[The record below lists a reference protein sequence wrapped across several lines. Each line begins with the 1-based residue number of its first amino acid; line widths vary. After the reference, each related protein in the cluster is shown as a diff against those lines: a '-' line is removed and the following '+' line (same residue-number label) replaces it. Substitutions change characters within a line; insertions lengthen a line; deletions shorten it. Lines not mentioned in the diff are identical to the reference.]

1 MKENQEQTQKTM
13 QIIVVGCGRLGSA
26 LAYRLFRAG
35 HSVAVIDS
43 SPASFNNLPP
53 DFTGRLHEGDA
64 LSQDVLVRAGIE
76 NADALA
82 AVTSSDAIN
91 AVVARVA
98 REVFHVPNVVA
109 RNYDPRCRVLFEELE
124 LQVISSTS
132 WGAQRI
138 EEMLYDSG
146 VHTVFSAGNGEV
158 EVYEFVIPERWEGK
172 SLEELLPN
180 EECLP
185 ISITRAGRAML
196 PQPGLTI
203 KGGDIIHV
211 SATFNGSN
219 CLRQKLLE
227 GRE

>member
-1 MKENQEQTQKTM
+1 MKPELEKKQKRK
-13 QIIVVGCGRLGSA
+13 QFIVVGCGRLGSA

-43 SPASFNNLPP
+43 SPESFGNLPP
-53 DFTGRLHEGDA
+53 DFSGRLHEGDA
-64 LSQDVLVRAGIE
+64 LSQDVLIRAGIE
-76 NADALA
+76 TADALA

-98 REVFHVPNVVA
+98 REVYHVPNVVA
-109 RNYDPRCRVLFEELE
+109 RNYDPRYRVLFEELE

-138 EEMLYDSG
+138 EELLYDSG

-158 EVYEFVIPERWEGK
+158 EIYEFVIPERWDGK
-172 SLEELLPN
+172 LLEDLLPD

-196 PQPGLTI
+196 PQTGMVI

-227 GRE
+227 ERE

>member
-1 MKENQEQTQKTM
+1 MKTGSENTQKKM

-35 HSVAVIDS
+35 HQVAVIDS

-53 DFTGRLHEGDA
+53 DFTGRIHEGDA

-76 NADALA
+76 QADALA

-91 AVVARVA
+91 AVVSRVA
-98 REVFHVPNVVA
+98 REVYHVPNVVA
-109 RNYDPRCRVLFEELE
+109 RNYDPRCRVLFEELD
-124 LQVISSTS
+124 LQVISSTG

-158 EVYEFVIPERWEGK
+158 EVYEFVIPDRWERK
-172 SLEELLPN
+172 TLEELLPD

-196 PQPGLTI
+196 PQAGFIL

-219 CLRQKLLE
+219 CLRQKLTA

>member
-1 MKENQEQTQKTM
+1 MKNEQENKKM
-13 QIIVVGCGRLGSA
+13 HVIVVGCGRLGSA

-35 HSVAVIDS
+35 HHVAVIDT
-43 SPASFNNLPP
+43 AQLSFNNLPA
-53 DFTGRLHEGDA
+53 DFTGRTHEGDA
-64 LSQDVLVRAGIE
+64 LSQDVLLRAGIE
-76 NADALA
+76 QADALA

-91 AVVARVA
+91 AIVARIA
-98 REVFHVPNVVA
+98 THIYHIPNVVA
-109 RNYDPRCRVLFEELE
+109 RNYDPRCRVLFEELQ

-158 EVYEFVIPERWEGK
+158 EVYEFVIPMDWEGK
-172 SLEELLPN
+172 TLADLLPD

-185 ISITRAGRAML
+185 ISITRAGRAMM
-196 PQPGLTI
+196 PQQGFALQA
-203 KGGDIIHV
+203 GDIIHV

-219 CLRQKLLE
+219 CLRKKLLE
-227 GRE
+227 EKE

>member
-1 MKENQEQTQKTM
+1 MNNEQPIKKM
-13 QIIVVGCGRLGSA
+13 HIIVVGCGRLGSA

-35 HSVAVIDS
+35 QQVAVID
-43 SPASFNNLPP
+43 AVATSFNNLPA
-53 DFTGRLHEGDA
+53 DFNGRFHEGDA

-76 NADALA
+76 HADALA

-91 AVVARVA
+91 AVVARIA
-98 REVFHVPNVVA
+98 THVYHIPNVVA
-109 RNYDPRCRVLFEELE
+109 RNYDPRCRVLFEELQ

-138 EEMLYDSG
+138 EEMLYDSD

-158 EVYEFVIPERWEGK
+158 EVYEFVIPSEWK
-172 SLEELLPN
+172 DKTLADLLPG

-185 ISITRAGRAML
+185 ISITRAGKAMM
-196 PQPGLTI
+196 PQDGFWLQE
-203 KGGDIIHV
+203 GDVIHV

-219 CLRQKLLE
+219 CLRQKLLKIKE
-227 GRE
+227 

>member
-1 MKENQEQTQKTM
+1 MTADQEQTKKRM

-43 SPASFNNLPP
+43 LPASFNNLPP

-98 REVFHVPNVVA
+98 REVYHVPNVVA

-124 LQVISSTS
+124 LQVVSSAS
-132 WGAQRI
+132 GGAQRMGDRLC
-138 EEMLYDSG
+138 ESG
-146 VHTVFSAGNGEV
+146 GHTVFAAGNGEV
-158 EVYEFVIPERWEGK
+158 EVYEFVIPEKWDGK
-172 SLEELLPN
+172 TLEELLPA

-196 PQPGLTI
+196 PQSGLTI

-219 CLRQKLLE
+219 CLRQKWLE